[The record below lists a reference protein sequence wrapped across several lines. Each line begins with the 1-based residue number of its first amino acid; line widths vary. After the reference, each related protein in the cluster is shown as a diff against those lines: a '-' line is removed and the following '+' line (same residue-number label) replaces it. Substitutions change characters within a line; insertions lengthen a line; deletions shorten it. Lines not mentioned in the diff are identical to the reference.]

1 MVVDGVIDD
10 EEQMKPTV
18 RHKPLA
24 QCFLFGMA
32 GLMTGGHAVD
42 VQAEPLRIDPAL
54 LAPEL
59 REVAQTAREVSP
71 GAAPGSRAEAAE
83 TAQTVSAPANA
94 QPTAALRAPQ
104 PTPTIS
110 TPAPAS
116 SAAVDSSAPPARPA
130 TEAASV
136 SKTPVAVLPTPP
148 ASTASAAP
156 SSAPASRPAVPAVV
170 TAPAP
175 AAVVD
180 ADTSAVSARPA
191 NAAPRETAAAERAAL
206 PRVDPSLLGD
216 SSAHA
221 ASPGQAASPSSSEM
235 PAASA
240 AAPATPTEP
249 AAVVRND
256 RAQSAEVTAAAA
268 TPVMGRRIH
277 QSADDRGW
285 LERMWS
291 PVANAYHNGALELYL
306 PFLTHHLRSQYSAEK
321 IATYRENPLGFGI
334 GSGLYDAKGN
344 WDAVYAMA
352 FQDSHSKPMYMVGY
366 GWQAIWRPVQDTR
379 VGLGYT
385 AGLISRSDIW
395 GYKPFPVVL
404 PIGSIAYRN
413 FSLNGTFI
421 PGGRGWGNVAF
432 FWAKWEFGKAG
443 ERVGTPAPASS
454 AAPELAG
461 TYLGPFVAQEYRR
474 LPYGPVVTGDASVHA
489 NAGSGGLIEGSNGGV
504 GVAVAGASAGMPA
517 ASSASSASWALPA
530 DAGSGTEAR
539 VADTSPALALRRSAA
554 VSPAAS
560 AEREEERPAFL
571 SAQRVGGDGERELTA
586 EGDAELRKVD
596 VTVNAD
602 RMTYWPV
609 EDEVEAEGRVRLAQ
623 GQDTV
628 TGPKM
633 RLKLED
639 QVGFFEQPEFSFKRS
654 PQSVNP
660 SAADVASAERYL
672 EQRRQNYWRS
682 GFAMPLTTESVEAM
696 SGQGQTMSDVRGDA
710 GRIDFEGENQ
720 YRLSDSRFTTC
731 APDDDSWYLRSRE
744 LKLDYDYEQ
753 GESRASTLY
762 FKNVP
767 ILYWPN
773 WSFSLNR
780 QRKSGLLTPSFG
792 MSSSNG
798 VTLSVPYYWNIAP
811 NRDATITTRL
821 ISKRGIQFDVLGRY
835 LNTAWGGRYE
845 GEGRVEYLPGDRLY
859 DNKNRYG
866 IAFSHRQ
873 FIGNGFAGEVN
884 YNRVSDDHYF
894 TDLSSHV
901 AATSQ
906 TQLLQQAKVGYY
918 GGGWWNA
925 TVDFQGYQTLQPDAN
940 NPVLEQYRMLPQITL
955 NARKAD
961 LYSADASFM
970 GQFTAFSKPQQ
981 IINGTTV
988 AAPEGRRLVL
998 YPQLSL
1004 PYVRPGWYITPKLG
1018 LNIRHYSLSNREAGT
1033 PKSISSTLPIM
1044 SLDSGMTFERDSRWF
1059 GKDYRQTL
1067 EPRLYYVNIPY
1078 RNQDAIPIF
1087 DTALADFDFAQLFS
1101 ENQFSGW
1108 DRINNANQLTTAVSS
1123 RLLEPNSGA
1132 EIARA
1137 TIGQRFY
1144 FTRNKVGLSANS
1156 IAGSEDRNWDKSDF
1170 LTAFSGQVLPRVYAD
1185 FASQYDVSDRQVKRL
1200 SAGVRYLPAP
1210 GKVLNLSYHYNRDP
1224 SAPVKQIDLSG
1235 QWPLTGRLY
1244 AVGRYNY
1251 SFRDDGAVL
1260 STVNQRGRL
1269 IQAIAGLEY
1278 NGGCWVARGVVQRL
1292 ALTSEK
1298 ASSAFFLQL
1307 ELNDFASIGSN
1318 PIDMLRR
1325 NIRGYSLINEPV
1337 KDSIYV
1343 H

>member
-10 EEQMKPTV
+10 EGQMKPTV

-32 GLMTGGHAVD
+32 GLMTGGYAVD

-59 REVAQTAREVSP
+59 REAAREAPSGAVS
-71 GAAPGSRAEAAE
+71 GGRADALE
-83 TAQTVSAPANA
+83 TVQAVSAPANT
-94 QPTAALRAPQ
+94 QPTAASRAPR
-104 PTPTIS
+104 PTIS
-110 TPAPAS
+110 APVPVSSAVVDSPAPPIRTAADNAPVPTEP
-116 SAAVDSSAPPARPA
+116 AAVSPPPH
-130 TEAASV
+130 
-136 SKTPVAVLPTPP
+136 
-148 ASTASAAP
+148 ASAAP
-156 SSAPASRPAVPAVV
+156 SAPASRPAVPAAV

-175 AAVVD
+175 AAVFD
-180 ADTSAVSARPA
+180 TDTSAVSARPA
-191 NAAPRETAAAERAAL
+191 NAKPHEASAAKSPTASL
-206 PRVDPSLLGD
+206 PHVDPSLLGD
-216 SSAHA
+216 SSVHI

-235 PAASA
+235 PAASV
-240 AAPATPTEP
+240 AAPVTSAEP
-249 AAVVRND
+249 A
-256 RAQSAEVTAAAA
+256 
-268 TPVMGRRIH
+268 I
-277 QSADDRGW
+277 AD
-285 LERMWS
+285 
-291 PVANAYHNGALELYL
+291 
-306 PFLTHHLRSQYSAEK
+306 T
-321 IATYRENPLGFGI
+321 
-334 GSGLYDAKGN
+334 
-344 WDAVYAMA
+344 
-352 FQDSHSKPMYMVGY
+352 
-366 GWQAIWRPVQDTR
+366 
-379 VGLGYT
+379 
-385 AGLISRSDIW
+385 
-395 GYKPFPVVL
+395 
-404 PIGSIAYRN
+404 
-413 FSLNGTFI
+413 
-421 PGGRGWGNVAF
+421 
-432 FWAKWEFGKAG
+432 
-443 ERVGTPAPASS
+443 
-454 AAPELAG
+454 
-461 TYLGPFVAQEYRR
+461 
-474 LPYGPVVTGDASVHA
+474 
-489 NAGSGGLIEGSNGGV
+489 
-504 GVAVAGASAGMPA
+504 SAGMPA
-517 ASSASSASWALPA
+517 ASGASSASWALPA
-530 DAGSGTEAR
+530 DAGSVREAR

-554 VSPAAS
+554 VSPVAS
-560 AEREEERPAFL
+560 ADREDARPAFL
-571 SAQRVGGDGERELTA
+571 SAQRVGGDGERELSA

-654 PQSVNP
+654 PQSANP
-660 SAADVASAERYL
+660 SAADIASAERYL
-672 EQRRQNYWRS
+672 EQRRQNYWHS

-696 SGQGQTMSDVRGDA
+696 SGKGQTMSDVRGDA
-710 GRIDFEGENQ
+710 ERIDFEGENQ
-720 YRLSDSRFTTC
+720 YRLSDSWFTTC
-731 APDDDSWYLRSRE
+731 APGDDSWYLRSNK

-753 GESRASTLY
+753 GESQASTLY

-845 GEGRVEYLPGDRLY
+845 GEGRVEYLPSDRQY

-873 FIGNGFAGEVN
+873 FTGNGFSGEFN

-901 AATSQ
+901 TATSQ
-906 TQLLQQAKVGYY
+906 TQLLRQAKVSYG

-970 GQFTAFSKPQQ
+970 GQFTAFSKPKQ
-981 IINGTTV
+981 IINGMTV
-988 AAPEGRRLVL
+988 TAPEGRRLVL

-1018 LNIRHYSLSNREAGT
+1018 LNIRHYSLSNRETGM
-1033 PKSISSTLPIM
+1033 PNSISSTLPIM
-1044 SLDSGMTFERDSRWF
+1044 SIDSGMTFERDSRWF
-1059 GKDYRQTL
+1059 GKNYQQTL

-1078 RNQDAIPIF
+1078 RNQDAIPVF

-1108 DRINNANQLTTAVSS
+1108 DRINNANQLTAAVSS

-1156 IAGSEDRNWDKSDF
+1156 IASSDERSWDKSDF
-1170 LTAFSGQVLPRVYAD
+1170 LAAFSGQVLPRVYAD
-1185 FASQYDVSDRQVKRL
+1185 FASQYDVRDRQVKRL

-1210 GKVLNLSYHYNRDP
+1210 GKVFNVAYHYNRDP

-1260 STVNQRGRL
+1260 STVSQRGRL
-1269 IQAIAGLEY
+1269 IQAVAGLEY
-1278 NGGCWVARGVVQRL
+1278 NGGCWVVRGVVQRL

-1307 ELNDFASIGSN
+1307 ELNDFTSIGSN

-1325 NIRGYSLINEPV
+1325 NIQGYSLINEPV